1 MDKIVRYK
9 DLSPAA
15 QEIAIRQV
23 RNSIDYADH
32 VLGALQ
38 CFANEALF
46 VKLGLSLEPDV
57 VDLVVSIRKHVTD
70 LSKMKF
76 SYCAADVIELVF
88 SINTYMGKRTD
99 EIINALRLN
108 SNQVTDGVCFSN
120 LGEFTVDYSN
130 NNIKVY
136 ISPYDDVFEEG
147 EEVNTRNWISDTIY
161 GAISSIHADLF
172 ERIECLY
179 SSQQI
184 GAYIGA
190 RNPECYENGYILV

>member
-38 CFANEALF
+38 CRANEALF

-108 SNQVTDGVCFSN
+108 SNQSTDGVCLSN
-120 LGEFTVDYSN
+120 LGEFTVGYSN
-130 NNIKVY
+130 DNIKVY
-136 ISPYDDVFEEG
+136 ISPYDDAFEEG
-147 EEVNTRNWISDTIY
+147 EEVNTRNWINDTVY
-161 GAISSIHADLF
+161 DAISSIHADLF
-172 ERIECLY
+172 DRMEWLY